1 MRPSFVLSVIIP
13 ATMKMWERGL
23 SIIYF
28 LALEAGAVKMKK
40 DKPRHLT
47 LKQQIE
53 KFRKKMSIPGYGYR
67 APWLISRSVQD
78 QGHHVSSSPVF
89 GPRGTLTN
97 HMVSTLPRPSLG
109 TVQVDSSSDEDPDP
123 FGVFLHTD
131 SQGPASVGGAA
142 SSNGIISSGAISDN
156 RAADDDDE
164 GDLLLELHSQNS
176 VASTLLDSP
185 GSSVAGSSHRAAA
198 SSAATSSQ
206 ACGGGATTSSNAGPR
221 SYMTSVPSGSDSG
234 GAASSYP

>member
-1 MRPSFVLSVIIP
+1 
-13 ATMKMWERGL
+13 
-23 SIIYF
+23 
-28 LALEAGAVKMKK
+28 MKK

-109 TVQVDSSSDEDPDP
+109 IVQVDSSSDEDPDP
-123 FGVFLHTD
+123 FGVFYTRILKVQQVLAVRQVQMVSYQAAPYPIIVLLTMTMRATFCLNFIVRRRTAWLPHSSTRLGQALQDHHTVR
-131 SQGPASVGGAA
+131 QHQVPQHQVKHAVAA
-142 SSNGIISSGAISDN
+142 RQHQVTQVQEVI
-156 RAADDDDE
+156 
-164 GDLLLELHSQNS
+164 
-176 VASTLLDSP
+176 
-185 GSSVAGSSHRAAA
+185 
-198 SSAATSSQ
+198 
-206 ACGGGATTSSNAGPR
+206 
-221 SYMTSVPSGSDSG
+221 
-234 GAASSYP
+234 

>member
-1 MRPSFVLSVIIP
+1 
-13 ATMKMWERGL
+13 
-23 SIIYF
+23 
-28 LALEAGAVKMKK
+28 MKK
-40 DKPRHLT
+40 DKPKRLT
-47 LKQQIE
+47 LKQQME
-53 KFRKKMSIPGYGYR
+53 KFRKKMSIPGYR
-67 APWLISRSVQD
+67 APWLVNRSVQD
-78 QGHHVSSSPVF
+78 QGHVSSSPVF

-156 RAADDDDE
+156 RAADDE
-164 GDLLLELHSQNS
+164 GDLLLELHCASQNS

-185 GSSVAGSSHRAAA
+185 GSLQDHHTVRQHQVPQHQVKHAVAARQHQV
-198 SSAATSSQ
+198 TQ
-206 ACGGGATTSSNAGPR
+206 
-221 SYMTSVPSGSDSG
+221 VQEVI
-234 GAASSYP
+234 

>member
-1 MRPSFVLSVIIP
+1 
-13 ATMKMWERGL
+13 
-23 SIIYF
+23 
-28 LALEAGAVKMKK
+28 MKK
-40 DKPRHLT
+40 DKPRRLT
-47 LKQQIE
+47 LKQQME
-53 KFRKKMSIPGYGYR
+53 KFRKKMSIPGYR
-67 APWLISRSVQD
+67 APWLVNRSVQD
-78 QGHHVSSSPVF
+78 QGQVSSSPVF

-156 RAADDDDE
+156 RAADDE
-164 GDLLLELHSQNS
+164 GDLLLELHCASQNS